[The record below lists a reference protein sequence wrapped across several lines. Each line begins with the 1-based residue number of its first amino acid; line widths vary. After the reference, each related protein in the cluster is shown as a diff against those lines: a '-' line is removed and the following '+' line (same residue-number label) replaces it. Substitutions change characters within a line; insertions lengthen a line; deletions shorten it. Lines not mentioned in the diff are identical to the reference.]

1 MAAGFARA
9 RLALINC
16 VTLLTVLKMQWTSEL
31 LSVPSSTAS
40 PSADGTTSG
49 NPTHAWMVGLNMYF
63 YWLRGC
69 IKEMSRCL

>member
-16 VTLLTVLKMQWTSEL
+16 VTSLTVLKMRWTSEL

-49 NPTHAWMVGLNMYF
+49 NPTHVSTVGLNMYF
-63 YWLRGC
+63 YWLKGR
-69 IKEMSRCL
+69 IKEMIRCI